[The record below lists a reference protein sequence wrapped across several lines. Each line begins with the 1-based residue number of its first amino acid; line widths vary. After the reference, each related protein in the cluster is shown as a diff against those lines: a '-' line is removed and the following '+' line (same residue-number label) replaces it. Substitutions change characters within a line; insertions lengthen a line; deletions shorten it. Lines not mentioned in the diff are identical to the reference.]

1 MRKRLDAILDLLRTR
16 GGISLG
22 IGLLVFLGVM
32 GARELGWLMSWELG
46 AFDGYLR
53 LRPVLASEPP
63 VAMVWVRE
71 QEITQYG
78 HPLPDRVLVD
88 ALERILGQGPSAV
101 GIDIYRDRPSGEG
114 WDDLR
119 DLFLS
124 DPRIVV
130 VEKLADA
137 EHPNVPPPPFLPDR
151 RQVGFAD
158 IARTADG
165 VTRRG
170 LLMLWD
176 EKGQAFVS
184 FSLQLALR
192 HLYADGLTM
201 TADPENPEFV
211 RIGATALPPF
221 QPDFGGYKRADDG
234 GYQYVMDY
242 RRANGSYPSASLSEV
257 LAGEVDPAL
266 FRGRVVVVGTDSP
279 SVKDDIQT
287 PLGFLP
293 GEDPLIRGAEF
304 HAHAIDQLTRYA
316 RGEDSP
322 ITSFTEPQE
331 ALWILAWCLLGAVVA
346 IRVSSPLSLVVTL
359 MLELA
364 VLLGVCYLAFLA
376 TWWIPVVP
384 AAVGSLGASGLVVA
398 YIIQQ
403 ERADRLKAMNL
414 FGRFVSRSV
423 VERIWEDRELFME
436 GDRPRPQ
443 RITVTVMLTDLTG
456 YTTASEKKEPA
467 EVMDWIGTYM
477 DRMAYLVEKHGGM
490 VNDFLGDGLMAN
502 FGVPV
507 ASTTEQEMNR
517 DAINAVE
524 CALEMGESLDELN
537 ENWRREGAPTGRMRI
552 GILTG
557 PGVVGALGS
566 KDRMKYATVGNTVN
580 TASRLE
586 SFDKASFGSEAER
599 STCRI
604 LIGHA
609 TFERLGGRF
618 VTKGLGEH
626 MLKGKGEPIRI
637 HRVLARARDTQPA
650 AGGSGEGSGS

>member
-1 MRKRLDAILDLLRTR
+1 MRKRLDAVAGLLRSR
-16 GGISLG
+16 ARVSLA
-22 IGLLVFLGVM
+22 IGVGVFLGVM
-32 GARELGWLMSWELG
+32 GVRELGWLVSWELG

-53 LRPVLASEPP
+53 LRPALASEPP
-63 VAMVWVRE
+63 VALVWVRE
-71 QEITQYG
+71 QEITEYG
-78 HPLPDRVLVD
+78 HPLPDRVVVD
-88 ALERILGQGPSAV
+88 ALERILGHGPSAV
-101 GIDIYRDRPSGEG
+101 GIDIYRDRPTGEG

-119 DLFLS
+119 NLFLS
-124 DPRIVV
+124 DPRVVIV
-130 VEKLADA
+130 EQLADA
-137 EHPNVPPPPFLPDR
+137 EHPAVLPPPFLPDR
-151 RQVGFAD
+151 SQVGFAD
-158 IARTADG
+158 IPPSADG

-170 LLMLWD
+170 LLFLHD
-176 EKGQAFVS
+176 EEGQAFIS

-192 HLYADGLTM
+192 HLYADGLTT
-201 TADPENPEFV
+201 TADPQHPEFV
-211 RIGATALPPF
+211 RIGATTLPPF
-221 QPDFGGYKRADDG
+221 HSNLGGYKRADDH
-234 GYQYVMDY
+234 GYQYLLDY
-242 RRANGSYPSASLSEV
+242 RRPNRSYPGVTLSEL
-257 LAGEVDPAL
+257 LAGQVDPAF

-279 SVKDDIQT
+279 SVKDDFQT
-287 PLGFLP
+287 PSGFLP
-293 GEDPLIRGAEF
+293 GEDPLIRGAEL

-316 RGEDSP
+316 RGEDAP
-322 ITSFTEPQE
+322 ISVFTEPQE
-331 ALWILAWCLLGAVVA
+331 ALWIFAWCLLGAVVA
-346 IRVSSPLSLVVTL
+346 IRVRSPLSLVVTL

-364 VLLGVCYLAFLA
+364 VLLGGSYLAFLA
-376 TWWIPVVP
+376 AWWIPVVP
-384 AAVGSLGASGLVVA
+384 AALGSLGSSGLVVA

-403 ERADRLKAMNL
+403 ERADKLKAMNL

-423 VERIWEDRELFME
+423 VDRIWEDRELFME

-524 CALEMGESLDELN
+524 CALEMGEALEELN
-537 ENWRREGAPTGRMRI
+537 QRWLGEGKPTARMRI

-566 KDRMKYATVGNTVN
+566 RDRMKYATVGNTVN

-586 SFDKASFGSEAER
+586 SFDKTSFESEPEQQI
-599 STCRI
+599 CRI
-604 LIGHA
+604 LIGHS
-609 TFERLGGRF
+609 TLERLEGRF
-618 VTKGLGEH
+618 ETKCLGEH
-626 MLKGKGEPIRI
+626 MLKGKGEPMTI
-637 HRVLARARDTQPA
+637 HRVLARAQDARPA
-650 AGGSGEGSGS
+650 AGGSGEGEG